1 MNMKKLILSAA
12 FVAGLSGAAGA
23 DTVTVKGSDT
33 MVILTQRWA
42 EAFMAKHPATTIQV
56 TGGGSGTGISAL
68 INGTTDIAASSRDIK
83 ESENEK
89 LRERYNTVSKEIAVA
104 KDGVAIYINEAN
116 PVKSLTVEQAK
127 GIYTGKIE
135 NWKIVGG
142 NDEKIILYGRENN
155 SGTYVFFKEHVL
167 GGKDFAPRTQTLPG
181 TGAVVNAVSKDKRA
195 IGYGGGA
202 YAKGVKEVA
211 VSDGKGE
218 PMLPTEAN
226 VASGKYA
233 LSRDL
238 YFYLRATPTATPK
251 KFIDWV
257 LSPEGQAIVTKVGYY
272 PVAAK

>member
-1 MNMKKLILSAA
+1 MKQTLLLALGA
-12 FVAGLSGAAGA
+12 VALLAGTAGA

-33 MVILTQRWA
+33 MVILNQRWA
-42 EAFMAKHPATTIQV
+42 EAFMAKNAGTTIQV

-83 ESENEK
+83 ESEQEK
-89 LRERYNTVSKEIAVA
+89 VRDRFNALPQEIPVA

-116 PVKSLTVEQAK
+116 PVKALTVEQIK
-127 GIYTGKIE
+127 GIYTGKID
-135 NWKIVGG
+135 NWKAVGG

-155 SGTYVFFKEHVL
+155 SGTYVFVKEHVL
-167 GGKDFAPRTQTLPG
+167 GGKDFSPRTQTLPG
-181 TGAVVNAVSKDKRA
+181 TGAVVNAVSKDKRS

-211 VSDGKGE
+211 ISDGKGE
-218 PMLPTEAN
+218 ALLPTEAN
-226 VASGKYA
+226 VGSGKYA

-238 YFYLRATPTATPK
+238 YFYLRATPTGSIK

-257 LSPEGQAIVTKVGYY
+257 LSKEGQAIVTKVGYY
-272 PVAAK
+272 PIAAK